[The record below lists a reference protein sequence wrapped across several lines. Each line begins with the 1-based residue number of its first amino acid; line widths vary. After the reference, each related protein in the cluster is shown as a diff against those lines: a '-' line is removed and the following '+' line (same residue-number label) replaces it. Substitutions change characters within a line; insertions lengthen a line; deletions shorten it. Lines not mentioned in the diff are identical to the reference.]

1 MEHRNEESCLKIFTI
16 LRGKEIRIST
26 PMGIDK
32 RERSTI
38 KLDDFVLIK
47 LIRKDEEARV
57 SLFCYSAF
65 FLLAKGN
72 DLCENSSYNC
82 SRVGTGR
89 IFCIRSGPAS
99 FKICPVRSGRNP
111 AGSFLTSIRQK
122 SGRNPAKNPAKK
134 SKKIR
139 FRPAG

>member
-1 MEHRNEESCLKIFTI
+1 MEHLNEECCLKIFTI
-16 LRGKEIRIST
+16 LQGKEIRIST

-32 RERSTI
+32 RVRSTI

-72 DLCENSSYNC
+72 DLCENSNYTC
-82 SRVGTGR
+82 PLLD
-89 IFCIRSGPAS
+89 SG
-99 FKICPVRSGRNP
+99 
-111 AGSFLTSIRQK
+111 
-122 SGRNPAKNPAKK
+122 
-134 SKKIR
+134 
-139 FRPAG
+139 